1 MSTSVAQKAGLIAAA
16 DKCILAL
23 KPFLEF
29 TKLFSTNYAPQ
40 NGEKYSGIAVEVLAS
55 DSEEFAEN
63 SANYC
68 HSTNTIAPALVQLTN
83 HRKST
88 FTVSDKDAIENEL
101 APCWSMFGP
110 KAAEA
115 VGKYAVQSIM
125 ALLTYTARAAA
136 ITQATIAALADF
148 TALWGKAVAAG
159 YDPRRCVLILTPNAY
174 ASLLAVL
181 PAYVIGDDQILRS
194 AMIGEFLGFKAVV
207 PAPNASK
214 VSGAAVEDVSPE
226 NGFGFIVPEGAIA
239 TANRILTP
247 LREGGGLVEFSTATD
262 EATGFSMGFRTVVDA
277 CNGKVSW
284 TAECLWGA
292 ALAKQS
298 LTAGG
303 TNGAPG
309 FLQLVTA

>member
-1 MSTSVAQKAGLIAAA
+1 MPTSVAQKAGLVAAA

-55 DSEEFAEN
+55 DSEDFAEN
-63 SANYC
+63 TANYC

-110 KAAEA
+110 KSAEA
-115 VGKYAVQSIM
+115 VGKFAVQSIM
-125 ALLTYTARAAA
+125 ALLTYSAATAQ
-136 ITQATIAALADF
+136 ITQATIATLADF
-148 TALWGKAVAAG
+148 TAIWGKVGAAG
-159 YDPRRCVLILTPNAY
+159 YDPRRCVLILTPTAY
-174 ASLLAVL
+174 ASLLAAL

-207 PAPNASK
+207 PSPNAS
-214 VSGAAVEDVSPE
+214 AASAAAAN
-226 NGFGFIVPEGAIA
+226 NGFGFVVPEGAIA

-247 LREGGGLVEFSTATD
+247 VREGGGLIEFSTATD

-292 ALAKQS
+292 ALSKQT
-298 LTAGG
+298 LTGG
-303 TNGAPG
+303 ASNGAPG
-309 FLQLVTA
+309 FLQLITA

>member
-1 MSTSVAQKAGLIAAA
+1 MPTSVAQKAGLVAAA
-16 DKCILAL
+16 DKCILSL

-55 DSEEFAEN
+55 DSEDFVEN
-63 SANYC
+63 SQNYC

-101 APCWSMFGP
+101 APCWAMFGP

-115 VGKYAVQSIM
+115 VGKFAVQSIM
-125 ALLTYTARAAA
+125 SLLTYTAAAA
-136 ITQATIAALADF
+136 QITQATIAALADF
-148 TALWGKAVAAG
+148 TAIWGKVVAAG
-159 YDPRRCVLILTPNAY
+159 YDPRRCVLILTPTAY

-207 PAPNASK
+207 PSPNSSVAS
-214 VSGAAVEDVSPE
+214 AAAAN
-226 NGFGFIVPEGAIA
+226 NGFGFVVPEGAIA

-247 LREGGGLVEFSTATD
+247 VREGGGLIEFSTATD

-292 ALAKQS
+292 ALAKQK
-298 LTAGG
+298 LTGG
-303 TNGAPG
+303 ASNGAPG
-309 FLQLVTA
+309 FLQLITA

>member
-1 MSTSVAQKAGLIAAA
+1 MPTSVAQKAGLVAAA

-55 DSEEFAEN
+55 DSEDFAE
-63 SANYC
+63 STANYC

-110 KAAEA
+110 KSAEA
-115 VGKYAVQSIM
+115 VGKFAVQSIM
-125 ALLTYTARAAA
+125 SLLIYSAAA
-136 ITQATIAALADF
+136 AQITQATIAALADF
-148 TALWGKAVAAG
+148 TAIWGKVVAAG
-159 YDPRRCVLILTPNAY
+159 YDPRRCVLILTPTAY

-207 PAPNASK
+207 PAPNAS
-214 VSGAAVEDVSPE
+214 AASAAAAN
-226 NGFGFIVPEGAIA
+226 NGFGFVVPEGAIA

-247 LREGGGLVEFSTATD
+247 VREGGGLIEFSTATD

-292 ALAKQS
+292 ALAKQT
-298 LTAGG
+298 LTSGAS
-303 TNGAPG
+303 NGAPG
-309 FLQLVTA
+309 FLQLITA

>member
-1 MSTSVAQKAGLIAAA
+1 MATSVAQKAGLVAAA
-16 DKCILAL
+16 DKCILAI

-55 DSEEFAEN
+55 DSEDFAEN
-63 SANYC
+63 TANYC

-88 FTVSDKDAIENEL
+88 FVVSDRDALENEF
-101 APCWSMFGP
+101 APCWAQFGP

-115 VGKYAVQSIM
+115 VGKFAVQSIM
-125 ALLTYTARAAA
+125 ALLTPAAA
-136 ITQATIAALADF
+136 ASKIVQATTAALADF
-148 TALWGKAVAAG
+148 TAIWGKVVALG
-159 YDPRRCVLILTPNAY
+159 YDPRRCTLLLTPTAY
-174 ASLLAVL
+174 AALLSVL

-194 AMIGEFLGFKAVV
+194 GMIGEFLGLKAVV
-207 PAPNASK
+207 PSPNA
-214 VSGAAVEDVSPE
+214 VTTG
-226 NGFGFIVPEGAIA
+226 NTFGYVVPEGAIA

-247 LREGGGLVEFSTATD
+247 VVEGGNLIEFSTETD
-262 EATGFSMGFRTVVDA
+262 EATGFSLGFRTVADA

-292 ALAKQS
+292 ALAKQ
-298 LTAGG
+298 LLDDNT
-303 TNGAPG
+303 TYNGAPG
-309 FLQLVTA
+309 FLQLATA

>member
-1 MSTSVAQKAGLIAAA
+1 MPTSVAQKAGLVAAA

-29 TKLFSTNYAPQ
+29 TKLFSTNYAPL

-55 DSEEFAEN
+55 DSEDFAEGT
-63 SANYC
+63 ANYC
-68 HSTNTIAPALVQLTN
+68 HSTNTIAPAMVQLTS

-88 FTVSDKDAIENEL
+88 FTISDRDAIENEL

-125 ALLTYTARAAA
+125 ALLTFNKADQQ
-136 ITQATIAALADF
+136 IVQATLAALSDF
-148 TALWGKAVAAG
+148 TAIWGNVVSAG
-159 YDPRRCVLILTPNAY
+159 YDPRRCVLILAPTAY
-174 ASLLAVL
+174 AALLSVL

-214 VSGAAVEDVSPE
+214 MSAAAAN
-226 NGFGFIVPEGAIA
+226 NGFGFVVPEGAIA

-247 LREGGGLVEFSTATD
+247 VREGGGLIEFSTTSD
-262 EATGFSMGFRTVVDA
+262 EATGFTMGFRTVVDA

-292 ALAKQS
+292 ALAKQT
-298 LTAGG
+298 LTGG
-303 TNGAPG
+303 ASNGAPG
-309 FLQLVTA
+309 YLQLITA

>member
-1 MSTSVAQKAGLIAAA
+1 MPTSVAQNAGLIAAA
-16 DKCILAL
+16 DKCILSL
-23 KPFLEF
+23 KPFVEF

-40 NGEKYSGIAVEVLAS
+40 NGEKFSGIAVEVLAS
-55 DSEEFAEN
+55 DSEEFIEN
-63 SANYC
+63 TQNYS

-88 FTVSDKDAIENEL
+88 FTVSDKDALENEL
-101 APCWSMFGP
+101 APCWSLFGP
-110 KAAEA
+110 KSAEA
-115 VGKYAVQSIM
+115 VGKFAVQSIM
-125 ALLTYTARAAA
+125 ALLTPAAA
-136 ITQATIAALADF
+136 AAKITQATLAALADF
-148 TALWGKAVAAG
+148 TAIWGQVVAAG
-159 YDPRRCVLILTPNAY
+159 YDPRRCVLILSPAAY

-207 PAPNASK
+207 PAPNANT
-214 VSGAAVEDVSPE
+214 SG
-226 NGFGFIVPEGAIA
+226 NGFGFVVPEGAIA

-247 LREGGGLVEFSTATD
+247 VREGGGLVEFSTASD

-277 CNGKVSW
+277 NNGKVSW

-292 ALAKQS
+292 ALAKQT
-298 LTAGG
+298 LTSGG
-303 TNGAPG
+303 SNGAPG

>member
-1 MSTSVAQKAGLIAAA
+1 MPTSVAQKAGLVAAA

-29 TKLFSTNYAPQ
+29 TKLFSTDYAPQ

-55 DSEEFAEN
+55 DSEDFAEN
-63 SANYC
+63 TANYC
-68 HSTNTIAPALVQLTN
+68 HSTNSIAPALVQLTS

-110 KAAEA
+110 KSAEA
-115 VGKYAVQSIM
+115 VGKFAVQSIM
-125 ALLTYTARAAA
+125 ALLTYSAAA
-136 ITQATIAALADF
+136 AQITQATIAALADF
-148 TALWGKAVAAG
+148 TAIWGKVVAAG
-159 YDPRRCVLILTPNAY
+159 YDPRRCVLILTPTAY
-174 ASLLAVL
+174 ASLLAAL

-207 PAPNASK
+207 PSPNAS
-214 VSGAAVEDVSPE
+214 AASAAAAN
-226 NGFGFIVPEGAIA
+226 NGFGFVVPEGAIA

-247 LREGGGLVEFSTATD
+247 VREGGGLIEFSTATD

-292 ALAKQS
+292 ALAKQT
-298 LTAGG
+298 LTSGAS
-303 TNGAPG
+303 NGAPG
-309 FLQLVTA
+309 FLQLITA

>member
-1 MSTSVAQKAGLIAAA
+1 MATSVAQKAGLVAAA

-29 TKLFSTNYAPQ
+29 TKLFSTNYAPI

-55 DSEEFAEN
+55 DSEDFAETT
-63 SANYC
+63 ANYC
-68 HSTNTIAPALVQLTN
+68 HSTNTIAPALVQLTA

-88 FTVSDKDAIENEL
+88 FTVSDKDALENEL

-110 KAAEA
+110 KSAEA
-115 VGKYAVQSIM
+115 VGKFAVQTIM

-136 ITQATIAALADF
+136 VTQATLATLADF
-148 TALWGKAVAAG
+148 TAIWGKVVTAG

-174 ASLLAVL
+174 ASLLAAL

-207 PAPNASK
+207 PSPNASK
-214 VSGAAVEDVSPE
+214 VSGAAVEGVSPQ
-226 NGFGFIVPEGAIA
+226 NGFGFVVPEGAIA
-239 TANRILTP
+239 TANRIVEP
-247 LREGGGLVEFSTATD
+247 VMEGGGLVEFSTATD

-277 CNGKVSW
+277 CNGKCSW
-284 TAECLWGA
+284 TAECLFGA
-292 ALAKQS
+292 ALSKQT
-298 LTAGG
+298 LTSGAS
-303 TNGAPG
+303 NGAPG

>member
-1 MSTSVAQKAGLIAAA
+1 MPTSVAQKAGLVAAA
-16 DKCILAL
+16 DKCILSL
-23 KPFLEF
+23 RPFLEF

-55 DSEEFAEN
+55 DSEDFVEN
-63 SANYC
+63 SKNYC

-110 KAAEA
+110 KSAEA
-115 VGKYAVQSIM
+115 VGKFAVQSIM
-125 ALLTYTARAAA
+125 SLLTYTAAAA
-136 ITQATIAALADF
+136 QITQATIAALADF
-148 TALWGKAVAAG
+148 TAIWGKVVAAG
-159 YDPRRCVLILTPNAY
+159 YDPRRCVLILTPTAY
-174 ASLLAVL
+174 ASLLAAL

-207 PAPNASK
+207 PSPNSSVAS
-214 VSGAAVEDVSPE
+214 AAAAN
-226 NGFGFIVPEGAIA
+226 NGFGFVVPEGAIA

-247 LREGGGLVEFSTATD
+247 VVEGGGLIEFSTATD

-292 ALAKQS
+292 ALAKQT
-298 LTAGG
+298 LTGG
-303 TNGAPG
+303 ASNGAPG

>member
-1 MSTSVAQKAGLIAAA
+1 MATSVAQKAGLVAAA
-16 DKCILAL
+16 DKCILSL

-55 DSEEFAEN
+55 DSEEFVEN
-63 SANYC
+63 TQNYC

-88 FTVSDKDAIENEL
+88 FTVSDKDALENEL
-101 APCWSMFGP
+101 APCWSQFGP

-125 ALLTYTARAAA
+125 ALLTFTKADQQVV
-136 ITQATIAALADF
+136 QATTAALADF
-148 TALWGKAVAAG
+148 TAIWGKVVAAR
-159 YDPRRCVLILTPNAY
+159 YDPRRCVLILTPTAY
-174 ASLLAVL
+174 ASLLSVL

-214 VSGAAVEDVSPE
+214 ASTASAN
-226 NGFGFIVPEGAIA
+226 NGFGFVVPEGAVA

-292 ALAKQS
+292 ALAKQT
-298 LTAGG
+298 LTGG
-303 TNGAPG
+303 ASNGAPG
-309 FLQLVTA
+309 YLQLITA